1 MLITFYRSDSSDEVH
16 FYSIH
21 DRQPS
26 LFGDH
31 AFTVIWGRALRRGRE
46 KVYTFSTREELDD
59 KLRELISTRIREGY
73 RVLYS
78 YFRKGEYQQIRSA
91 IKHVQAS

>member
-1 MLITFYRSDSSDEVH
+1 MLITFYRSDADDEPY

-26 LFGDH
+26 LFGEY
-31 AFTVIWGRALRRGRE
+31 AFTVIWGRALRKGRE
-46 KVYTFSTREELDD
+46 KVYSFESREELDD
-59 KLRELISTRIREGY
+59 KLRELVRRRIEEGY

-78 YFRKGEYQQIRSA
+78 YFRKNEYRQLRHA
-91 IKHVQAS
+91 LKRVEAS

>member
-1 MLITFYRSDSSDEVH
+1 MLITFYRSSGEDEPH

-26 LFGDH
+26 LFGEY
-31 AFTVIWGRALRRGRE
+31 AFTVIWGRALRKGRE
-46 KVYTFSTREELDD
+46 KVYTFSSRDELDE
-59 KLRELISTRIREGY
+59 KLRELISTRIDEGY

-78 YFRKGEYQQIRSA
+78 YFRNNEYQQLRSA
-91 IKHVQAS
+91 IKQVEAS

>member
-1 MLITFYRSDSSDEVH
+1 MLITFYRSDSSDEPH

-26 LFGDH
+26 LFGEH
-31 AFTVIWGRALRRGRE
+31 AFTVIWGRALRKGRE
-46 KVYTFSTREELDD
+46 KVYTFTSRDELDE
-59 KLRELISTRIREGY
+59 KLRELISIRIREGY

-78 YFRKGEYQQIRSA
+78 YFRKDEYQQIRSA
-91 IKHVQAS
+91 IKNVEAS

>member
-1 MLITFYRSDSSDEVH
+1 MLITFYRSDSVDEPH

-26 LFGDH
+26 LFGEY

-46 KVYTFSTREELDD
+46 KVYTFTSQEELDE
-59 KLRELISTRIREGY
+59 KLRELVGIRIREGY

-78 YFRKGEYQQIRSA
+78 YFRKNEYKQIRSA
-91 IKHVQAS
+91 IKHVEAS